1 MGDLI
6 FALLVIVP
14 VSAVSTVVATLLAEA
29 KEAERG

>member
-14 VSAVSTVVATLLAEA
+14 VSAVSTVVATLLIDWWEH
-29 KEAERG
+29 R